1 MVDFLIQMNTL
12 ALASTAV
19 FLGIRHGIEW
29 DHVAAI
35 MDIVSSA
42 PVTAIQEPT
51 SIPSCWPQR
60 FVYDLKRSKAMQM
73 ASLYAIGHA
82 FVVAVLGVIA
92 MTFSVLLPKWID
104 PIMEKIVGAT
114 LLIFGLYI
122 VYSLWLYC
130 FGKQHFRM
138 QSRWML
144 LIRAVSRL
152 VSRGERCGHDQPQPG
167 CCGPRSA
174 LGLGLLHG
182 VGAETGTQVLL
193 LSTVSSSGR
202 SDVGSILIGCFIA
215 GMFLSNIVVAAVVSS
230 GALAARIATPVNL
243 AIGTIT
249 ASFSIWVGFQL
260 INT

>member
-1 MVDFLIQMNTL
+1 MNTL
-12 ALASTAV
+12 TLASTAV
-19 FLGIRHGIEW
+19 FLGIRHGLDW

-42 PVTAIQEPT
+42 PVAATQEPML
-51 SIPSCWPQR
+51 IPSGHPQR
-60 FVYDLKRSKAMQM
+60 FVFDLKRSKAMQL
-73 ASLYAIGHA
+73 ASIYAIGHA
-82 FVVAVLGVIA
+82 LVVAALGVIA
-92 MTFSVLLPKWID
+92 MTFSVLLPNWID

-114 LLIFGLYI
+114 LLLFGLYI
-122 VYSLWLYC
+122 VYCLCLFC
-130 FGKQHFRM
+130 FGKQHFRL

-152 VSRGERCGHDQPQPG
+152 VSKTESCGHEQPHPG

-182 VGAETGTQVLL
+182 FGAETGTQVLL
-193 LSTVSSSGR
+193 LSAISSSGR

-215 GMFLSNIVVAAVVSS
+215 GMFLSNIVVAVVVSS

-249 ASFSIWVGFQL
+249 ASFSIWVG
-260 INT
+260 IRMITT